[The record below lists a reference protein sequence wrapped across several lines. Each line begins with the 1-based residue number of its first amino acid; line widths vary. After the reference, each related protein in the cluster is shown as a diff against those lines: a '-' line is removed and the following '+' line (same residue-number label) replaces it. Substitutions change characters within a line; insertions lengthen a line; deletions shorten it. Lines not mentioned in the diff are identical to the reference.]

1 MIQKITTEGHN
12 EKLHLI
18 PSRISNECE
27 RDKWKMHDVWGK
39 RRIQSNK
46 KASLMI
52 STRRWQ
58 VNIQMNLGEIEY
70 ECMEWI
76 ELSLD
81 MVKWKDFVSTMMN
94 TRIP

>member
-1 MIQKITTEGHN
+1 
-12 EKLHLI
+12 
-18 PSRISNECE
+18 
-27 RDKWKMHDVWGK
+27 
-39 RRIQSNK
+39 
-46 KASLMI
+46 MI